1 MKILSTVAEVRAVR
15 PDFSSLGL
23 VPTMGFLHQGHLS
36 LVRAARAVNTGVI
49 ASLFVNPTQFAPSED
64 FDRYP
69 RARERDLA
77 MLEAEGC
84 DLVFAPDVA
93 EMYPLGFDTRI
104 EIGGVTEG
112 LEGAVRPGHF
122 TGVATVVAKLFN
134 ITTPTRAY
142 FGQKDAQQVAVI
154 RKLIVDLD
162 IPVDLVVCPTIR
174 EADGLALSS
183 RNAYLGQGERKTA
196 VVLWSALSAAKT
208 LYDTG
213 ERAAEVLRA
222 AMTATLAAHGASA
235 DYIGVSD
242 PLSFRDLER
251 VGAAGAVV
259 SLAVRIGATRLIDNI
274 VLPPA

>member
-1 MKILSTVAEVRAVR
+1 
-15 PDFSSLGL
+15 
-23 VPTMGFLHQGHLS
+23 
-36 LVRAARAVNTGVI
+36 
-49 ASLFVNPTQFAPSED
+49 
-64 FDRYP
+64 
-69 RARERDLA
+69 
-77 MLEAEGC
+77 
-84 DLVFAPDVA
+84 
-93 EMYPLGFDTRI
+93 
-104 EIGGVTEG
+104 
-112 LEGAVRPGHF
+112 
-122 TGVATVVAKLFN
+122 
-134 ITTPTRAY
+134 
-142 FGQKDAQQVAVI
+142 
-154 RKLIVDLD
+154 
-162 IPVDLVVCPTIR
+162 
-174 EADGLALSS
+174 
-183 RNAYLGQGERKTA
+183 